1 MQLLELYSHCMFF
14 CMPSTP
20 AVVTEGLTRRFGD
33 FTAVDSLDLEV
44 ATGSV
49 FAILGPNGAGK
60 TTTVR
65 MLATLTAP
73 TSGRA
78 VVCGHDV
85 VTEAEQV
92 RRALS
97 LTGQFAALEDNLTCR
112 ENLVLMARL
121 RGHSRK
127 DAGTI
132 TDRLIE
138 RFDIT
143 EFADKLVKSVS
154 GGQRRRTDLAA
165 SLVIQ
170 PQLLVLDEPTTGL
183 DPRSRME
190 VWSSVRELVSEGVT
204 VLLTTQYLEEADEL
218 ADQVVL
224 IDHGRAVASGTPFQ
238 LKAQIGEQRVDVVT
252 SDLAGLRHPGHRA
265 VRPLHP
271 HDPPRAPL
279 AVDPRPRR
287 DSRPGRRREGRPRH
301 GRHRRRAG
309 AAPADARRRLPRPD
323 GRAPAPAPTGVQ
335 SMTTATVTPRR
346 FTAVRSACSRD
357 RVLPDAHPRV
367 PERLLDVTLQPI
379 VFTLLFLYV
388 FGSALH
394 IPTRRGTRSATRTTC
409 CPAYRS
415 AASCSA
421 SSAPASATANDFAS
435 GVIDR
440 FRSLP
445 VHRLAVILPRRSSGR
460 CSSRSSVW

>member
-1 MQLLELYSHCMFF
+1 MT
-14 CMPSTP
+14 STR

-33 FTAVDSLDLEV
+33 FTAVDELDLEV

-78 VVCGHDV
+78 AVCGHDV

-92 RRALS
+92 RRSLS

-127 DAGTI
+127 DAATI

-138 RFDIT
+138 RFDIV

-190 VWSSVRELVSEGVT
+190 VWSSVRELVSDGVT
-204 VLLTTQYLEEADEL
+204 VLLTTQYLEEADQL
-218 ADQVVL
+218 ADHVVL
-224 IDHGRAVASGTPFQ
+224 IDHGRAVASGTPYQ

-252 SDLAGLRHPGHRA
+252 SDVAAFDALVTALSGRFTLTTNRE
-265 VRPLHP
+265 
-271 HDPPRAPL
+271 
-279 AVDPRPRR
+279 RR
-287 DSRPGRRREGRPRH
+287 S
-301 GRHRRRAG
+301 
-309 AAPADARRRLPRPD
+309 LSI
-323 GRAPAPAPTGVQ
+323 PAPDETADLAAVAKAVHATGVTVDELALRRPTLDDAFLALTG
-335 SMTTATVTPRR
+335 SPSSHPAEETA
-346 FTAVRSACSRD
+346 
-357 RVLPDAHPRV
+357 
-367 PERLLDVTLQPI
+367 
-379 VFTLLFLYV
+379 
-388 FGSALH
+388 
-394 IPTRRGTRSATRTTC
+394 
-409 CPAYRS
+409 
-415 AASCSA
+415 
-421 SSAPASATANDFAS
+421 
-435 GVIDR
+435 
-440 FRSLP
+440 
-445 VHRLAVILPRRSSGR
+445 
-460 CSSRSSVW
+460 

>member
-1 MQLLELYSHCMFF
+1 MQLLELYSHCMFPR
-14 CMPSTP
+14 MTSSP

-78 VVCGHDV
+78 LVCGHDV
-85 VTEAEQV
+85 VTESEKV
-92 RRALS
+92 RRSLS

-121 RGHSRK
+121 RGHSK
-127 DAGTI
+127 GDAKAI
-132 TDRLIE
+132 TDRLID
-138 RFDIT
+138 RFDIG
-143 EFADKLVKSVS
+143 EFADKLVKAVS

-170 PQLLVLDEPTTGL
+170 PELLVLDEPTTGL

-190 VWSSVRELVSEGVT
+190 VWSSVRELVAEGVT

-238 LKAQIGEQRVDVVT
+238 LKAQIGQQRVDVVT
-252 SDLAGLRHPGHRA
+252 SDVDAFDSLVTALSGRFSLTTNRERRTLSIPAPDETADLAAVAKAVHATGVTVDELALR
-265 VRPLHP
+265 RPTL
-271 HDPPRAPL
+271 DDAFL
-279 AVDPRPRR
+279 ALT
-287 DSRPGRRREGRPRH
+287 G
-301 GRHRRRAG
+301 
-309 AAPADARRRLPRPD
+309 APA
-323 GRAPAPAPTGVQ
+323 
-335 SMTTATVTPRR
+335 TTEE
-346 FTAVRSACSRD
+346 TA
-357 RVLPDAHPRV
+357 
-367 PERLLDVTLQPI
+367 
-379 VFTLLFLYV
+379 
-388 FGSALH
+388 
-394 IPTRRGTRSATRTTC
+394 
-409 CPAYRS
+409 
-415 AASCSA
+415 
-421 SSAPASATANDFAS
+421 
-435 GVIDR
+435 
-440 FRSLP
+440 
-445 VHRLAVILPRRSSGR
+445 
-460 CSSRSSVW
+460 